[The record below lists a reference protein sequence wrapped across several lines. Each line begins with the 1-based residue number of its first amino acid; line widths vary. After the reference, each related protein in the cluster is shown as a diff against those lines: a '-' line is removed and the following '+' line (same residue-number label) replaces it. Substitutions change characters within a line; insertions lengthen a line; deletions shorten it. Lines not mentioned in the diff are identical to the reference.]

1 MPAAVMDTLDTLLR
15 WPDMPHPA
23 LVATTTAIAT
33 ASLIVLAK
41 ATLWPPRQRVLR
53 SPLKTVLP
61 RASRDELQE
70 LVYLPDA
77 FPGAR
82 DVETPV
88 PSKL

>member
-1 MPAAVMDTLDTLLR
+1 MNILR
-15 WPDMPHPA
+15 WPDIPHPA
-23 LVATTTAIAT
+23 LVATTAAVAT

-41 ATLWPPRQRVLR
+41 ATLWPRRQRILR
-53 SPLKTVLP
+53 SPLKTVIP
-61 RASRDELQE
+61 RASEAELNE

-88 PSKL
+88 CKHD